1 MYNTCLFALRSNIHN
16 SMNATDDIQLL
27 KKKQQ
32 KKLERAKT
40 GSGISMGF
48 VYKLVYVK
56 QHFLGSA
63 SYCSQDKQISVGK
76 EKAQTQ

>member
-1 MYNTCLFALRSNIHN
+1 MRSNIHN

-27 KKKQQ
+27 EKKQQ

-56 QHFLGSA
+56 QHSLGSA

>member
-40 GSGISMGF
+40 GSGISM
-48 VYKLVYVK
+48 VYVK
-56 QHFLGSA
+56 QHSLGSA

>member
-1 MYNTCLFALRSNIHN
+1 
-16 SMNATDDIQLL
+16 MNATDDIQLL
-27 KKKQQ
+27 KKKKQQQ
-32 KKLERAKT
+32 KKPERA
-40 GSGISMGF
+40 GSAISMGL
-48 VYKLVYVK
+48 VYKLMYVK

>member
-1 MYNTCLFALRSNIHN
+1 M
-16 SMNATDDIQLL
+16 
-27 KKKQQ
+27 
-32 KKLERAKT
+32 AKT

-63 SYCSQDKQISVGK
+63 SYSSQDKQISVGK

>member
-1 MYNTCLFALRSNIHN
+1 
-16 SMNATDDIQLL
+16 MNATDDIQLL

-56 QHFLGSA
+56 QHSLGSA